1 VKILTLL
8 IFAGCASSPWDQG
21 ELKQPRSATTFAY
34 QDVSGEFEQNREILF
49 EKNRLATR
57 TQLMSS
63 TNSGERMLEKTFALS
78 GYGSV
83 KTKKGRVAAMRPML
97 SQHTVWLEGK
107 KYFSQ
112 LKLDPAKKSMNV
124 IMQSPESKWNGSKS
138 IKVPRGTVFCFY
150 SQLPE
155 CLAISGLLSEVKTK
169 RQPRANFH
177 LVWDSYP
184 YHQEH
189 FTGLP
194 AGAFSAA
201 RLTLE
206 KSEAN
211 RTRFDVEVE
220 GQTLSLHFSKSG
232 EFARMFWTTQGIS
245 LLPPGEAAKN
255 PQL

>member
-1 VKILTLL
+1 VKILVLFIL
-8 IFAGCASSPWDQG
+8 AACAQSPWKPG
-21 ELKQPRSATTFAY
+21 ELRVSRSATTFTY
-34 QDVSGEFEQNREILF
+34 QDVGGEFEQNREIRF
-49 EKNRLATR
+49 EKKRLATR
-57 TQLMSS
+57 TQIMSP
-63 TNSGERMLEKTFALS
+63 TNSGERMLEKTFAVS
-78 GYGSV
+78 SYGSV
-83 KTKKGRVAAMRPML
+83 KTKQGRVPAMRPLL

-112 LKLDPAKKSMNV
+112 LKLDPVTKRMRV
-124 IMQSPESKWNGSKS
+124 IMQSPETKWTGSKD
-138 IKVPRGTVFCFY
+138 IRVPKGTVFCFF

-155 CLAISGLLSEVKTK
+155 CLAISGLLNEVKTK
-169 RQPRANFH
+169 RRPRATFH

-189 FTGLP
+189 FSGLP
-194 AGAFSAA
+194 ATAFSVA

-206 KSEAN
+206 KAEAL

-245 LLPPGEAAKN
+245 LLPPGEAAKT

>member
-1 VKILTLL
+1 MP
-8 IFAGCASSPWDQG
+8 S
-21 ELKQPRSATTFAY
+21 RSAKTFAY
-34 QDVSGEFEQNREILF
+34 QDIGGEFEQNREIRY
-49 EKNRLATR
+49 EKKRLATR
-57 TQLMSS
+57 TQIMSA
-63 TNSGERMLEKTFALS
+63 TNSGERMLEKTFAVAS
-78 GYGSV
+78 YGSV
-83 KTKKGRVAAMRPML
+83 KTKKGRLAAMRPLL

-112 LKLDPAKKSMNV
+112 LKLDPVSKKMLV
-124 IMQSPESKWNGSKS
+124 IMQSPETKWNGKQSL
-138 IKVPRGTVFCFY
+138 KVPSGTIFCFY

-155 CLAISGLLSEVKTK
+155 CLAVSGLLAEVKSK
-169 RQPRANFH
+169 AQPRANFH
-177 LVWDSYP
+177 LIWDSYP

-189 FTGLP
+189 FTGLS
-194 AGAFSAA
+194 ASAFAAA

-206 KSEAN
+206 KTESN

-245 LLPPGEAAKN
+245 LVPPGEAAKN